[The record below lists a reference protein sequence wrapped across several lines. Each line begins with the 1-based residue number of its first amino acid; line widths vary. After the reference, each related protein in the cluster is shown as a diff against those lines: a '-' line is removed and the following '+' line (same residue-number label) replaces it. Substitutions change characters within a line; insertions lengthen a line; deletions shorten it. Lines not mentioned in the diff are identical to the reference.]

1 MKHYSLVY
9 LICFDTHIQKS
20 ICGTGFSRNEN
31 KLQSARNIQLNV
43 LFSAPFISGLLIKQ
57 VFKNGLFILK
67 HVERNILLYLIEVFS
82 KINFSVN
89 IFIKNE
95 NFLNHR
101 NISNSSLC
109 SKLSKVLSCL

>member
-43 LFSAPFISGLLIKQ
+43 FFSAPFIFGLLIKQ

-82 KINFSVN
+82 NIKLGVN
-89 IFIKNE
+89 MFMQNE
-95 NFLNHR
+95 KFVK
-101 NISNSSLC
+101 SS
-109 SKLSKVLSCL
+109 